1 MKLKKNDKNHV
12 NAKKTPEEEEL
23 FKPEDFKNGIILI
36 ESTFEKFKRVVMY
49 EIQKKLTKRNRS
61 KRSLKRSK

>member
-1 MKLKKNDKNHV
+1 MKLKKDDKNDV
-12 NAKKTPEEEEL
+12 NVKRTPKEEEL
-23 FKPEDFKNGIILI
+23 FKPEDFENGLKLI
-36 ESTFEKFKRVVMY
+36 ESKFEKFKGVVMY

>member
-1 MKLKKNDKNHV
+1 MKLKKDDKNYV
-12 NAKKTPEEEEL
+12 NAKKPPKEEEL
-23 FKPEDFKNGIILI
+23 FKPEDFENGLKLI

-49 EIQKKLTKRNRS
+49 EIKKKLTKRSRS

>member
-1 MKLKKNDKNHV
+1 MKLKKDDKNDV
-12 NAKKTPEEEEL
+12 NVKRTPKEEEL
-23 FKPEDFKNGIILI
+23 FKPEDLENGLKLI
-36 ESTFEKFKRVVMY
+36 ESKFVKFKGVVMY

>member
-12 NAKKTPEEEEL
+12 NAKKTPKEEEL
-23 FKPEDFKNGIILI
+23 FKPEDFENGIKLI